1 MYSTGKH
8 HAEMIV
14 KDYGTI
20 FGTSDVNQIAMVCR
34 YSGYSTIN
42 AAFDEKIKA
51 ENGGT
56 YPDGQTWYA
65 GMLPYSDDVNYLELI
80 AAPEG
85 VELTKLNSECY
96 PTIIF
101 E

>member
-1 MYSTGKH
+1 
-8 HAEMIV
+8 
-14 KDYGTI
+14 
-20 FGTSDVNQIAMVCR
+20 MVCR
-34 YSGYSTIN
+34 YSSYSTIN

-56 YPDGQTWYA
+56 YPDGQSWYA
-65 GMLPYSDDVNYLELI
+65 GMLPYSDDVDYLELI